1 MPSRPRP
8 SGKLR
13 PALALGIVLVLAAAA
28 ALYVFVLRPVKGITA
43 GDIGRAQKLLAL
55 DLTRSERK
63 MMAENLENDRSA
75 YEANWKTPLPN
86 DVSPVLTFS
95 PILPGMVF
103 DLQKKPFPPLRDRD
117 LNVPADLEA
126 LAFAPVA
133 DLAELIRNR
142 KITSV
147 ALTRM
152 YLDRLK
158 RYGPRLHCVITLTE
172 DLALRQAARADAEIA
187 AGRYRGP
194 LHGIPWG
201 AKDLLATKGIPT
213 TWGAAPYRD
222 QVPDED
228 AAVVKRLEEAGAI
241 LVAKLSMGELAM
253 DDVWFGG
260 MTRNP
265 WNPEKGSSGSSAGSA
280 AAAAGGLVGFAI
292 GTETWGSIISPSTRC
307 GASGLRPT
315 FGRVSRTG
323 AMTLCWSMDKIGP
336 ICRTAEDCAL
346 VFQAILGPDGRD
358 QTVVDLPF
366 NWNPD
371 LDLRTLRVGYFKSA
385 FDKEAASK
393 DEKGKAARAND
404 LRVLD
409 TLRSLG
415 VALVPFEMPDF
426 PSDSLSIILDGEAA
440 AAFDELTR
448 SRRDRLLVRQGPE
461 DWPNLFRAARF
472 VPAVEYIQANRLR
485 RLLME
490 KMAEKMRAV
499 DVFVTPSYAGSML
512 LVTNLT
518 GHPAVVVPDGFN
530 EEGRPTSISFIGGLY
545 REAEALSL
553 ARAYQSATDFHLK
566 HPGWMT
572 SAGK

>member
-1 MPSRPRP
+1 MPARPRP

-13 PALALGIVLVLAAAA
+13 PVLALIIVLVLVAAAA
-28 ALYVFVLRPVKGITA
+28 VYILVLRPAKGITI
-43 GDIGRAQKLLAL
+43 GDIGHAQKLLAL
-55 DLTRSERK
+55 DFPRSERK
-63 MMAENLENDRSA
+63 MMEENLGNDRAA
-75 YEANWKTPLPN
+75 YEANRKTALPN
-86 DVSPVLTFS
+86 DVSPALAFS

-103 DLQKKPFPPLRDRD
+103 DLQRKPFPPLRDKG
-117 LNVPADLEA
+117 LNAPANIED

-142 KITSV
+142 KITSM

-158 RYGPRLHCVITLTE
+158 KYGPKLHCVITLTE

-222 QVPDED
+222 QVPAED
-228 AAVVKRLEEAGAI
+228 AAVVKRLDEAGAV
-241 LVAKLSMGELAM
+241 LAAKLSMGELAM

-265 WNPEKGSSGSSAGSA
+265 WNPEQGSSGSSAGSA
-280 AAAAGGLVGFAI
+280 AAAAGGLVGFAV
-292 GTETWGSIISPSTRC
+292 GTETWGSIISPCTRC

-323 AMTLCWSMDKIGP
+323 AMALCWSMDKIGP

-346 VFQAILGPDGRD
+346 VFQVLLGPDGRD
-358 QTVVDLPF
+358 QTVVELPF
-366 NWNPD
+366 NWDPD
-371 LDLRTLRVGYFKSA
+371 LDPRTLRVGYFQSA

-393 DEKGKAARAND
+393 DEKGKAARQND

-409 TLRSLG
+409 TLRSMG

-426 PSDSLSIILDGEAA
+426 PSDSLAFILDAEAA

-448 SRRDRLLVRQGPE
+448 SGRDRLLARQGPE
-461 DWPNLFRAARF
+461 DWPNLFRAARLIS
-472 VPAVEYIQANRLR
+472 AVEYIQANRLR

-490 KMAEKMRAV
+490 RMAEKMKAV
-499 DVFVTPSYAGSML
+499 DVFVTPSYARDLL

-530 EEGRPTSISFIGGLY
+530 EDGRPTSISFIGNLFG
-545 REAEALSL
+545 EAQVLRL
-553 ARAYQSATDFHLK
+553 AQAYQSATEFHLK
-566 HPGWMT
+566 HPKWMQ
-572 SAGK
+572 SGH